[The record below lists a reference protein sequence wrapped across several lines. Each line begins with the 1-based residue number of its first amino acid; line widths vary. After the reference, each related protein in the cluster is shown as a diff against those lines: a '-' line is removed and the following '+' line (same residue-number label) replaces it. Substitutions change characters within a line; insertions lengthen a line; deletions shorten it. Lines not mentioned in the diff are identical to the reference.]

1 NVDQRMFLRLLLVAG
16 AVIAALVA
24 LFIPSSPEREPYVQ
38 GRNKTALFISNI
50 EHGLSNVHVA
60 TASALLEGYPDIEVH
75 FASFA
80 KLRDKLARVSAF
92 AQSKTPA
99 AKDIIFHEIRGQA
112 FFEAVQ
118 LLGHDLESTIS
129 PPGIAGI
136 DRFTKNMQDWISPW
150 SAEEHMVIY
159 DEIGAIIDKVDPAV
173 VVLDTLLRPAL
184 DSTRD
189 KNRLH
194 AIVSPNTLVDN
205 FLGDQPYGSM
215 FWKYPALSSGFDFPV
230 PWRNM
235 LENIYLNFRF
245 IYAVMLTPNLSAK
258 KAELRTRGLKDPIN
272 FLKMHRPDVP
282 WITMNTE
289 GASIP
294 VDVVPTNVTCAGPIL
309 LSVAPASEQDP
320 ELARWVG
327 RGPTVL
333 INLGSGFAYSINHVR
348 PMVGA
353 VVDVL
358 TQTDVQVLWKF
369 NKYGEYSD
377 DELAPLKPFLDSGRL
392 RLSNWLPID
401 VLSLLET
408 GDIVASVH
416 HGGSNCF
423 HEAVNAG
430 VPHVILPL
438 WVDLYNFAAL
448 SETAGIGVWGC
459 RDTSPN
465 WTADGISNAIIK
477 VVDGGEASVSLR
489 EKAKSLG
496 DKLREGEKG
505 RDISAREIAKL
516 AYVK

>member
-1 NVDQRMFLRLLLVAG
+1 MFLRLLLVAG

-24 LFIPSSPEREPYVQ
+24 LFIPGSPEREPYVQ

-92 AQSKTPA
+92 AQTKTPA

-136 DRFTKNMQDWISPW
+136 DRFTKSMQDWISPW

-159 DEIGAIIDKVDPAV
+159 DEIGAIIDEIDPAV

-320 ELARWVG
+320 ELAEWVG

-353 VVDVL
+353 IVDVL

-377 DELAPLKPFLDSGRL
+377 DELAPLKQFLDSGRL

-477 VVDGGEASVSLR
+477 VVDGGDASISLR

-496 DKLREGEKG
+496 DKLRAGEKG